1 MYKHILIATDG
12 SELAGRALEHGLA
25 LAKKV
30 NASVT
35 LVTVTE
41 QWSPFDM
48 AHKAR
53 EGVSEP
59 TRQFEKMAAD
69 SANAILTSAE
79 QYAKK
84 AGVDCD
90 RVHIPDQNPADGIV
104 AVAENKRCDLI
115 VMASHGRRAV
125 KRMLLGS
132 HVSEVL
138 ARSAVPALVVR

>member
-12 SELAGRALEHGLA
+12 SELADRALDHGLA

-30 NASVT
+30 NAAVT
-35 LVTVTE
+35 VVTVTE

-48 AHKAR
+48 AAKAR
-53 EGVSEP
+53 EGVAEP
-59 TRQFEKMAAD
+59 TRQYEKVAAK
-69 SANAILTSAE
+69 SADAILTSAE
-79 QYAKK
+79 QHARE

-104 AVAENKRCDLI
+104 AVAESKHCDLI

-125 KRMLLGS
+125 QRLLLGS